1 MSYLAQSRSHEA
13 LFAELRSLATR
24 SEITLE
30 EVPAPQKLAPFAIA
44 FSADV
49 MDPAAPHDE
58 DADPLATGRFV
69 LLHDPEGQDGW
80 SGQFRCVTYVR
91 SGIDSEMASDPL
103 LCEIGWS
110 WLLDS
115 LKEFNCSYGSES
127 GTVTRVASVAFGMLK
142 EREGDSE
149 IEIRASW
156 TPLNVD
162 SLTGHLTAWLRLL
175 EISAGL
181 APVPPGVTQINRR

>member
-1 MSYLAQSRSHEA
+1 MTYAAKSRSHEA
-13 LFAELRSLATR
+13 LFAELRALTTR
-24 SEITLE
+24 AEIALE
-30 EVPAPQKLAPFAIA
+30 EVPAPQKLAPFALA

-49 MDPAAPHDE
+49 SDVAADTEDDDPT
-58 DADPLATGRFV
+58 ATGRFV

-91 SGIDSEMASDPL
+91 SAIDPEMASDPL

-110 WLLDS
+110 WLMEA
-115 LKEFNCSYGSES
+115 LKEFNCGYGSES
-127 GTVTRVASVAFGMLK
+127 GTVTRVASATFGMLA

-162 SLTGHLTAWLRLL
+162 SLTGHLSAWLRLL
-175 EISAGL
+175 EIAAGL
-181 APVPPGVTQINRR
+181 APVPPGVTQLHRH

>member
-1 MSYLAQSRSHEA
+1 MTYSATARSHEA
-13 LFAELRSLATR
+13 LFSQLRALSTR
-24 SEITLE
+24 SEIVLE
-30 EVPAPQKLAPFAIA
+30 EVPAPQKLAPFAVA

-49 MDPAAPHDE
+49 MEPGVDVDDDPVAS
-58 DADPLATGRFV
+58 GRFV
-69 LLHDPEGQDGW
+69 LLHDPQGQDGW

-91 SGIDSEMASDPL
+91 AGIDAEMASDPL

-110 WLLDS
+110 WLMEA
-115 LKEFNCSYGSES
+115 LKEFNCGFGSES
-127 GTVTRVASVAFGMLK
+127 GTVTRVASATFGMLA

-175 EISAGL
+175 EIAAGL
-181 APVPPGVTQINRR
+181 TPVPPGVTQIHRR